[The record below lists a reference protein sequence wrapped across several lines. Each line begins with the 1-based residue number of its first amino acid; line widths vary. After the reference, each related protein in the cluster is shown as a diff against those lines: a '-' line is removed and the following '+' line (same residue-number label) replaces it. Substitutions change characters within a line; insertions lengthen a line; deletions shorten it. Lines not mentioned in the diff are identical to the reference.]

1 MAEPL
6 TLSGRRVHEVL
17 ERQTRALARR
27 LVTAFAEQIPIYR
40 RLPREELDGE
50 ILGIVEHNLRVIGR
64 MFRDRRPPTRAELAP
79 LRTSAARRAQ
89 EGVPL
94 EALLAAYHLG
104 ARTIWEHLFAE
115 AEPDDFADVL
125 AANRLVLVYVEA
137 VTAAV
142 CTAYV
147 QEREGML
154 SQEQHA
160 MHATVSAML
169 AGDQEA
175 LAGVRLAPRYLV
187 LALAIGPHPDERSS
201 EPGAAVAGRRK
212 LHRVRHALQR
222 HAAEQVLSVL
232 DGTGGHVLVPLPAAH
247 EGEEAGPVPGEI
259 VAAAAKAAGAPVW
272 AAAEVVAAAEVA
284 GAAHLTGEVLEVVR
298 LFHLPPGA
306 YRLADVLLEYQLT
319 RPSEAT
325 EALAGLLDPLLDY
338 PDLLRTL
345 KVYLDSGLDRRRTA
359 ELLHVHPNTVDY
371 RLRRAVVLT
380 GLDPVDP
387 GHLQRIG
394 AALAARRLAGPPAVP
409 KINGHPRRR
418 L

>member
-6 TLSGRRVHEVL
+6 TLAGCPVHELL
-17 ERQTRALARR
+17 ERQTRRLARQ
-27 LVTAFAEQIPIYR
+27 LVQAFADEIPIYR
-40 RLPREELDGE
+40 RLPKEELDGE
-50 ILGIVEHNLRVIGR
+50 ILAIVEYNLRTIGR
-64 MFRDRRPPTRAELAP
+64 MFRDRRSPTRAELAP
-79 LRTSAARRAQ
+79 LRASAARRAQ

-104 ARTIWEHLFAE
+104 ARVIWEHLFAG
-115 AEPDDFADVL
+115 AKPDDFADVL
-125 AANRLVLVYVEA
+125 AANRLVLVYTES

-147 QEREGML
+147 EEREGML

-160 MHATVSAML
+160 MHATVSALL

-175 LAGVRLAPRYLV
+175 LAGVRLAARYLV
-187 LALAIGPHPDERSS
+187 LAVAIGPHPDERAS
-201 EPGAAVAGRRK
+201 EPGAVIAGRRK
-212 LHRVRHALQR
+212 LHRIRNMIQR
-222 HAAEQVLSVL
+222 HADEQVLSVL
-232 DGTGGHVLVPLPAAH
+232 DGTGGHVLIPLQGAEPELAELVEAVNTAAS
-247 EGEEAGPVPGEI
+247 
-259 VAAAAKAAGAPVW
+259 APVW
-272 AAAEVVAAAEVA
+272 MAAEVA
-284 GAAHLTGEVLEVVR
+284 APDGVPGAAHLAREVLEVVQAFR
-298 LFHLPPGA
+298 RPPGC

-325 EALAGLLDPLLDY
+325 AGLAGLLDPLLDH

-371 RLRRAVVLT
+371 RLRRTAQLT

-394 AALAARRLAGPPAVP
+394 AALAARRLAGPPAVLSVSE
-409 KINGHPRRR
+409 PRRR
-418 L
+418 RL